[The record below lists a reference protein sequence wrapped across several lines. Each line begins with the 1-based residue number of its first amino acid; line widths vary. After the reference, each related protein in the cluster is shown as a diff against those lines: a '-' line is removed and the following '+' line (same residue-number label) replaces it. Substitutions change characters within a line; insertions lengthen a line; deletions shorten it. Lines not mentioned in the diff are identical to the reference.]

1 MSQQQ
6 FQARVTVM
14 PRRAVLDPQGRAIRD
29 ALARVGFDQIS
40 DVRAGKSFSLTVNAA
55 DRETAQTTIG
65 AMCEKL
71 LANPV
76 MEDFSVEILESDP

>member
-29 ALARVGFDQIS
+29 ALARVGFDQIG
-40 DVRAGKSFSLTVNAA
+40 DVRAGKSFSLSVTAA
-55 DRETAQTTIG
+55 DRAAAESAVG